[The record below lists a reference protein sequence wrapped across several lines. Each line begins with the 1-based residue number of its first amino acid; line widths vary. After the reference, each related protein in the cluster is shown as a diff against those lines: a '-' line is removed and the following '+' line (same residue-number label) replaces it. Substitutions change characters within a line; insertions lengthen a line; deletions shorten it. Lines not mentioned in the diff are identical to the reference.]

1 MNKKIR
7 IVILTE
13 DYLLKESLVNKIN
26 NNSDYEIIGVFNDG
40 IKCLKYLIDHES
52 DLFVIDFILTNI
64 SEVGNNISLLDEIT
78 KKLYPNIAR
87 KCGTTASR
95 VEQSIRIRKDFW
107 YKGKE
112 KTLQFRIYFKNSR
125 YFI

>member
-40 IKCLKYLIDHES
+40 IKCLKYLIDHE
-52 DLFVIDFILTNI
+52 LHW
-64 SEVGNNISLLDEIT
+64 
-78 KKLYPNIAR
+78 
-87 KCGTTASR
+87 
-95 VEQSIRIRKDFW
+95 Q
-107 YKGKE
+107 
-112 KTLQFRIYFKNSR
+112 LQNGYQHLGLQLI
-125 YFI
+125 